1 MATLA
6 GYGLNL
12 DNGALPTAPAISG
25 LTPAASTVLT
35 PTQSVQFDVTVTPPA
50 VLTEA
55 SGGRF
60 VVWAKYPDLD
70 NKTEIIYDGSAFSST
85 FDDASTYTAI
95 TNGFRF
101 VVYRNGGWISKPSIF
116 VHANSNLG
124 GVNV

>member
-6 GYGLNL
+6 GYGFNL
-12 DNGALPTAPAISG
+12 DNGALPTAPVVSG
-25 LTPAASTVLT
+25 LTPAEDTILTST
-35 PTQSVQFDVTVTPPA
+35 QAIQFDVTVTPPS

-55 SGGRF
+55 DGGRF
-60 VVWAKYPDLD
+60 VVWVKYPDLD
-70 NKTEIIYDGSAFSST
+70 NKTEIVYDGSAFSAT

-101 VVYRNGGWISKPSIF
+101 VVYRNGGWISKPTIF
-116 VHANSNLG
+116 VHANTDLG